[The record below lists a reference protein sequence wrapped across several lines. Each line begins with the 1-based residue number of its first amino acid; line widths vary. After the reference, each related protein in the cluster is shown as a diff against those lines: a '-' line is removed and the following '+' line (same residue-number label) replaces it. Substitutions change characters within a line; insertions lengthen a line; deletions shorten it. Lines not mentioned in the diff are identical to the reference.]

1 MDTLRKEKDE
11 LAAKI
16 SNKKREHREL
26 EQAFLKQTCIYD
38 KEKQQ
43 LNEKISNL
51 ESKMKEICEYYKFE
65 LDRISLDMN
74 GLREESDLKA
84 NELKSTIDALRD
96 KNLELEREN
105 RTNLT
110 KKSDLKTKIELL
122 ENQIEE
128 SKISTLE
135 MQSKCENF
143 LKNALAKAQS
153 EKEHLESEYEE
164 RLAFIDHDY
173 LSALQKMEEENKKL
187 IEVTRDHKEIEDE
200 LINLSRQA
208 SSSLKMNDPVLI
220 SKKIQELLNVQDNL
234 RKELEATKLEK
245 DKKIAEL
252 VSKHEREKEIYNI
265 KILEYEIK
273 MKNYG
278 NSGSGY
284 DRKKT
289 NDNYFDIEKEKGK
302 WKVEKDKL
310 QGTIENL
317 SLQIQKIEKKSD
329 NLFKENEQLRTSQNN
344 FPILGE
350 LNKAVGNYNSNNNYN
365 NNCYN
370 NNNFKSSN
378 LNNNNFYSNN
388 DDEKFSPNRF
398 SKTSKNNVSTLND
411 KEILLDNSKRNNN
424 LNLNMKLMSSPKRE
438 NRKSNIN
445 NFNNAYAND
454 ENLATS
460 DYQVFKEFN
469 SSNILIDKVNR
480 KDSFIH
486 KISMNVVGN
495 NISAAKFSPFKSKK

>member
-1 MDTLRKEKDE
+1 
-11 LAAKI
+11 
-16 SNKKREHREL
+16 
-26 EQAFLKQTCIYD
+26 
-38 KEKQQ
+38 
-43 LNEKISNL
+43 
-51 ESKMKEICEYYKFE
+51 
-65 LDRISLDMN
+65 MN

-105 RTNLT
+105 KTNLT
-110 KKSDLKTKIELL
+110 KKSDLKTKIEFL

-143 LKNALAKAQS
+143 LKNALAKAQA

-164 RLAFIDHDY
+164 RQAIIYHDY

-187 IEVTRDHKEIEDE
+187 IEVTRDHREIEDE

-234 RKELEATKLEK
+234 RKELEAIKLEK

-273 MKNYG
+273 MKNYA

-310 QGTIENL
+310 HGTIENL

-329 NLFKENEQLRTSQNN
+329 HLFKENELLRTSQNN

-350 LNKAVGNYNSNNNYN
+350 LNKPVGNYNSNNNYN
-365 NNCYN
+365 NNN
-370 NNNFKSSN
+370 NNNKNFKSSSN
-378 LNNNNFYSNN
+378 VIDNNFFSNN
-388 DDEKFSPNRF
+388 DDGKFSPNRF
-398 SKTSKNNVSTLND
+398 SKTSKNNVNTLND
-411 KEILLDNSKRNNN
+411 KEILLDNTKRNNN
-424 LNLNMKLMSSPKRE
+424 LNLNIKLMSSPKRD
-438 NRKSNIN
+438 RKSNIN

-454 ENLATS
+454 ENHAIS
-460 DYQVFKEFN
+460 EYQVFKEFN
-469 SSNILIDKVNR
+469 PSNILNDKVNR

-495 NISAAKFSPFKSKK
+495 NISAAKFSPFKIKK